1 MSAKMSA
8 ARRAAFLKALSETGN
23 ITVSAERAKVSRSW
37 VRLHRSGDAGFDSAC
52 RASLDSAR
60 SKLLDHARDERS
72 GEKRGSNRPPS
83 GWGFA
88 GGEELVVKGT
98 RSGTGR
104 RVQVARARIKQW
116 TSRVERRFLA
126 MLLATAN
133 VTASCRAVG
142 MTPASAF
149 GHRSRWPRFAAL
161 WDAAVTEGSLRIE
174 METVM
179 GGVNFFSDTDLP
191 DDVPVVAM
199 TAAEAIHILHMTK
212 HKTRG
217 IGKAPGKRPAESGGV
232 AVEREAEEEAEAE
245 DSAVRAADSA
255 LLRTGLEIA
264 LRRRTGPRRA

>member
-1 MSAKMSA
+1 MSARMSPQ
-8 ARRAAFLKALSETGN
+8 RRAAFLKALSETGN

-37 VRLHRSGDAGFDSAC
+37 VQLHRSIDAGFDSAC
-52 RASLDSAR
+52 RAAVAE
-60 SKLLDHARDERS
+60 ARDRLSGHGER
-72 GEKRGSNRPPS
+72 RPPS

-88 GGEELVVKGT
+88 GGEELVVRGT
-98 RSGTGR
+98 GGARPSTGSGQVTGR

-116 TSRVERRFLA
+116 TPRVERRFLA

-161 WDAAVTEGSLRIE
+161 WDAAVTEASHRIE

-191 DDVPVVAM
+191 DDVPVVPM

-212 HKTRG
+212 NKTHG
-217 IGKAPGKRPAESGGV
+217 IGKAPGKRLAEGRGV
-232 AVEREAEEEAEAE
+232 DGEAEDHAAEE

-255 LLRTGLEIA
+255 LLRAGLE
-264 LRRRTGPRRA
+264 LVSRMRTGPRRG

>member
-1 MSAKMSA
+1 MTAKFSA

-37 VRLHRSGDAGFDSAC
+37 VQLHRSTDPEFDSAC
-52 RASLDSAR
+52 RGAVAEAR
-60 SKLLDHARDERS
+60 ERLS
-72 GEKRGSNRPPS
+72 GHGERRPPS

-98 RSGTGR
+98 RSSTGR

-116 TSRVERRFLA
+116 TPRVERRFLA

-161 WDAAVTEGSLRIE
+161 WDAAVTEASHRIE

-191 DDVPVVAM
+191 DDVPVVPM

-212 HKTRG
+212 NKTHG
-217 IGKAPGKRPAESGGV
+217 IGKAPGKRLAAGGGV
-232 AVEREAEEEAEAE
+232 DEEADGEEEATE
-245 DSAVRAADSA
+245 DAAVRAADSA
-255 LLRTGLEIA
+255 LLRAGLE
-264 LRRRTGPRRA
+264 LVSRMRTGPRRG

>member
-8 ARRAAFLKALSETGN
+8 ARRAAFLKALAETGN

-37 VRLHRSGDAGFDSAC
+37 VQLHRSTDPEFDSAC
-52 RASLDSAR
+52 RAAVAEAR
-60 SKLLDHARDERS
+60 ERLS
-72 GEKRGSNRPPS
+72 GHGERRPPS

-88 GGEELVVKGT
+88 GGEELVVRGT
-98 RSGTGR
+98 GGGRTSTGSGQATGR

-116 TSRVERRFLA
+116 TPRVERRFLA

-161 WDAAVTEGSLRIE
+161 WDAAVTEASHRIE
-174 METVM
+174 METVL

-191 DDVPVVAM
+191 EDVPVVPM

-212 HKTRG
+212 NKTHG
-217 IGKAPGKRPAESGGV
+217 IGKAPGKRLAEGAGVGG
-232 AVEREAEEEAEAE
+232 EADGEAEAE
-245 DSAVRAADSA
+245 EDSAARAADSA
-255 LLRTGLEIA
+255 LLRAGLE
-264 LRRRTGPRRA
+264 LVSRMRPGPRSG